1 MATNKA
7 LKFIKVNHFSGEET
21 VNPKFTSA
29 LATEAAII
37 YAPDVHE
44 IWIGGATAAAAVC
57 VVKGTSNV
65 AFDSESK
72 ILSITTTAA
81 GQQTTKTLNFSDV
94 ASGSATLKVFE
105 NVYGLI
111 GSTPAEGVQTLDYST
126 TNYLKAGGKQD
137 ATHNYTN
144 AAASLVAADI
154 RLDEQIKRLD
164 DAIGGSSVVNSIDSQ
179 SGVFTTGNGISSTNK
194 VLDVVTTGYL
204 TVGNSGVAIDSA
216 TVDSAYTTA
225 NTTNLATVA
234 SITAAL
240 NTLGVSTNTGAASV
254 SGSSITIKA
263 VQQENGLIKDG
274 DTTTINLEGTYDAST
289 NKIAT
294 QSTVT
299 NAINALDVPSTGEGA
314 ITGMGA
320 GKTIATLTETDGKI
334 AATFQE
340 ISITSSQ
347 VSDIQDTY
355 NSTDGKVISG
365 KGVAAAIATL
375 DTPSDVTIGSLSGTT
390 LTINGVKEENG
401 IVSATSTAQATVEFK
416 SAPTSSNKV
425 LTESDITGIV
435 GAMVYQGTIGDSSAT
450 IQTLPEASSA
460 NKGHVYVVEAAG
472 TYAGKAC
479 EVGDMIISN
488 GTTWDVINGENQVT
502 NGNATMVAG
511 HGSAYTLATVDGTDI
526 TAQVNVTAG
535 SATIATVADGVVT
548 ITPTVSQ
555 AANTGTIQAAS
566 GTSIVFAKAATT
578 GAAGDVSITDN
589 NNHFTTDTVQG
600 AIDELYTKADGA
612 VTDSQVN
619 GASIVTNHVA
629 NLAVDG
635 TYNASTNKVASVS
648 TVTTA
653 IDALNTQ
660 ADVQAVA
667 YTAADTT
674 TGAKLTFKGV
684 SETNGVIAQGTG
696 ATELQLALVATTGA
710 ASNLSVT
717 SGTYGGSTNV
727 TDAQSALDN
736 LAGAISAAAITI
748 DGQVGAITT
757 GTGITTLTSDSK
769 VIDIN
774 LDSSNANG
782 LSVGNAGLAMAKA
795 TGSSFGT
802 VQVTAGNGL
811 TLNNGVVSYTHN
823 TTAITVASK
832 DTTTNVVTINGTLTP
847 DASDTIA
854 TSNPITLAAV
864 AATGNASDVATAAFT
879 VGPAGQDTQTTISA
893 SNVQA
898 MLQDIEARLYWDI
911 YE

>member
-1 MATNKA
+1 MATNVG
-7 LKFIKVNHFSGEET
+7 LKFIKTRHYNGSELSTNWSTNLAKEG
-21 VNPKFTSA
+21 A
-29 LATEAAII
+29 LI
-37 YAPDVHE
+37 YATDSHE
-44 IWIGGATAAAAVC
+44 LWIGGDTPVC
-57 VVKGTSNV
+57 VVKGTTNVDYNSTSKQLTITASN
-65 AFDSESK
+65 ASGAE
-72 ILSITTTAA
+72 
-81 GQQTTKTLNFSDV
+81 TTKTLDFSDV
-94 ASGSATLKVFE
+94 ASGSATLQVFQKVYEF
-105 NVYGLI
+105 I
-111 GSTPAEGVQTLDYST
+111 GTTTTSGHEALDYSN
-126 TNYLKAGGKQD
+126 TNYLTGATTLVGADKA
-137 ATHNYTN
+137 
-144 AAASLVAADI
+144 
-154 RLDEQIKRLD
+154 LDTQIKNLA
-164 DAIGGSSVVNSIDSQ
+164 DAVGGNSVVNTLGNH
-179 SGVFTTGNGISSTNK
+179 SGTLTLGNGLQMTGGTALGSGEPVK
-194 VLDVVTTGYL
+194 DGALELVTTGYIVTSQNS
-204 TVGNSGVAIDSA
+204 TVGINIDS
-216 TVDSAYTTA
+216 TKVDNNYTTA
-225 NTTNLATVA
+225 STANLATVA

-240 NTLGVSTNTGAASV
+240 DTLDVSTDTGAASV
-254 SGSSITIKA
+254 SGSTITIKA
-263 VQQENGLIKDG
+263 VQQENGKIKDG
-274 DTTTINLEGTYDAST
+274 GTTTINIEGTYDASG

-299 NAINALDVPSTGEGA
+299 NAIQALDVPSTGEGA

-334 AATFQE
+334 AATFQD

-355 NSTDGKVISG
+355 SASDGKAISG

-390 LTINGVKEENG
+390 LTINGVSETDG
-401 IVSATSTAQATVEFK
+401 IVSATAAQATVEFK

-460 NKGHVYVVEAAG
+460 NKGYVYVVKTAG

-479 EVGDMIISN
+479 EVGDMIVSN
-488 GTTWDVINGENQVT
+488 GTSWDVINGENQVT

-555 AANTGTIQAAS
+555 AANTGTIQSAS

-589 NNHFTTDTVQG
+589 NSHFTTDTVQG

-635 TYNASTNKVASVS
+635 TYNASTNKVASVY

-653 IDALNTQ
+653 IDALDTT

-684 SETNGVIAQGTG
+684 SETNGIIAQGTG
-696 ATELQLALVATTGA
+696 TTELQLALVATTGA
-710 ASNLSVT
+710 AANVAITDSGDKFTATDVEGALAELKGDIEGLNGSATIASKSGDVITLKAGVT
-717 SGTYGGSTNV
+717 ETNGV
-727 TDAQSALDN
+727 IANS
-736 LAGAISAAAITI
+736 SAA
-748 DGQVGAITT
+748 D
-757 GTGITTLTSDSK
+757 
-769 VIDIN
+769 
-774 LDSSNANG
+774 
-782 LSVGNAGLAMAKA
+782 
-795 TGSSFGT
+795 
-802 VQVTAGNGL
+802 
-811 TLNNGVVSYTHN
+811 
-823 TTAITVASK
+823 
-832 DTTTNVVTINGTLTP
+832 
-847 DASDTIA
+847 
-854 TSNPITLAAV
+854 ITLANV
-864 AATGNASDVATAAFT
+864 AATGAAADVATASFT
-879 VGPAGQDTQTTISA
+879 VGETGNTTTISA

-898 MLQDIEARLYWDI
+898 MIQSIETRLYWDI